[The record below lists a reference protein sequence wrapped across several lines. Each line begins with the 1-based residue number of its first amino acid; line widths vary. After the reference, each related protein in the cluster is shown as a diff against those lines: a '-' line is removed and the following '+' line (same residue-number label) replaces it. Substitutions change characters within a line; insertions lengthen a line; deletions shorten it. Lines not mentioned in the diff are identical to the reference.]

1 VANKPKKKDK
11 FLIAFGENLRKIRNE
26 KGMSQ
31 LNLSIRAKISQNYIG
46 NIERA
51 EFNATL
57 KMVKAIADA
66 LKVEVTDLFNF

>member
-1 VANKPKKKDK
+1 
-11 FLIAFGENLRKIRNE
+11 
-26 KGMSQ
+26 MSQ